1 MSRMQLR
8 IADCGM
14 KNPKPSFH
22 RRIGSCELQNEQSE
36 IRNPKS
42 EMEGMLRTDGLV
54 KRYGGRGVVEGVSV
68 EVAQREVVGLL
79 GPNGAGKTTTFYM
92 IVGIVK
98 PDAGWIVLD
107 DRDITMLPMYR
118 RARMGIG
125 YLSQEPSI
133 FRKLTVAENVMAILE
148 TRKLSKKERQDR
160 LTALLDDFGLAGLAK
175 TRAYRLSGGE
185 KRRVEIARALVTEP
199 RFILLDEP
207 FTGIDPKTIEDIQN
221 IIARLKERSTWLG
234 LISLATAAGLGV
246 SPELSQAII
255 AGGVEAGGVVAAL
268 MKDRP

>member
-1 MSRMQLR
+1 MN
-8 IADCGM
+8 
-14 KNPKPSFH
+14 NP
-22 RRIGSCELQNEQSE
+22 QSE
-36 IRNPKS
+36 
-42 EMEGMLRTDGLV
+42 MDGMLRTDGLV

-107 DRDITMLPMYR
+107 DQDITMLPMYR

-221 IIARLKERSTWLG
+221 IIARLKER
-234 LISLATAAGLGV
+234 GLGV
-246 SPELSQAII
+246 LITDHNVRETLEITDRAYIMFHGNILKTGTARALAEDRETRELYL
-255 AGGVEAGGVVAAL
+255 GERFRL
-268 MKDRP
+268 D